1 MGVDPASV
9 DAVVVT
15 HEHSDHLSG
24 AGIISRRYGFPLHIT
39 PLTYQAGQRQLGRIS
54 GPVYYE
60 SGSAFQIGDLTL
72 EPFTVPHD
80 AVDPVGLVVSYGS
93 VRVGIV
99 TDLGYVTNLVR
110 EKLQRCDCLVI
121 ESNHD
126 PELLRTGPYPWEL
139 KRRVGGRHGHLSNDE
154 AASLIS
160 ELTHNK
166 LKLVV
171 LAHVSRKNNRY
182 DLADVTARSVLE
194 KSDDPVE
201 LVVARQESVSPLF
214 EINPAN
220 EQKIQAL
227 GLRHG
232 ENFPEL

>member
-1 MGVDPASV
+1 MGVDPTSV

-39 PLTYQAGQRQLGRIS
+39 PLTYQAGLRALGKVPD
-54 GPVYYE
+54 PVYYE

-80 AVDPVGLVVSYGS
+80 AVDPVGLVVSDGS

-110 EKLQRCDCLVI
+110 EKLKGCDCLVI

-126 PELLRTGPYPWEL
+126 PELLRVGPYTWEL

-160 ELTHNK
+160 ELTHNR

-171 LAHVSRKNNRY
+171 LAHVSQKNNRY

-194 KSDDPVE
+194 KTDGPVE

-214 EINPAN
+214 HINPA
-220 EQKIQAL
+220 EDSEFQAL
-227 GLRHG
+227 GIRQG
-232 ENFPEL
+232 